1 MKLLEERI
9 RTHGKIREGGV
20 LKVDSFLNHQMD
32 VKLFQEMGK
41 EFLRLF
47 GNCGVTKILTIEASG
62 IGIACVTAQF
72 FDCPVIFAKKNKTRN
87 IAGDV
92 YTSKVESFT
101 HGKVYDI
108 IVSKEFLHPED
119 RVLLIDDFLA
129 NGSAL
134 QGLIN
139 LVQDAG
145 ATLVGAG
152 ICVEKAFQPGGDL
165 IRRGG
170 PCGRP
175 PGGRRKESEE
185 KSGGGRLR
193 RMNRGLTVRRG
204 ASGLLSYTARP
215 AAAGGGRPSVM
226 SG

>member
-1 MKLLEERI
+1 MWKGAFFVEALKQRI
-9 RTHGKIREGGV
+9 QRDGKIRGNNEV

-32 VKLFQEMGK
+32 IELFNEIGR
-41 EFLRLF
+41 EFYRLF
-47 GNCGVTKILTIEASG
+47 GDSGVTKILTIEASG
-62 IGIACVTAQF
+62 IGIACIAGQY
-72 FDCPVIFAKKNKTRN
+72 FDVPVIFAKKSKSKN
-87 IAGDV
+87 IDGSV

-165 IRRGG
+165 IRGMGVRVESLARIKAMSVEGG
-170 PCGRP
+170 VEFC
-175 PGGRRKESEE
+175 
-185 KSGGGRLR
+185 
-193 RMNRGLTVRRG
+193 
-204 ASGLLSYTARP
+204 
-215 AAAGGGRPSVM
+215 
-226 SG
+226 

>member
-47 GNCGVTKILTIEASG
+47 GDCGVTKILTIEASG

-72 FDCPVIFAKKNKTRN
+72 FDCPVIFAKKNNT
-87 IAGDV
+87 
-92 YTSKVESFT
+92 TKVESFT

-165 IRRGG
+165 IRGMGVRVESLARIKAMSVEGG
-170 PCGRP
+170 VEFC
-175 PGGRRKESEE
+175 
-185 KSGGGRLR
+185 
-193 RMNRGLTVRRG
+193 
-204 ASGLLSYTARP
+204 
-215 AAAGGGRPSVM
+215 
-226 SG
+226 